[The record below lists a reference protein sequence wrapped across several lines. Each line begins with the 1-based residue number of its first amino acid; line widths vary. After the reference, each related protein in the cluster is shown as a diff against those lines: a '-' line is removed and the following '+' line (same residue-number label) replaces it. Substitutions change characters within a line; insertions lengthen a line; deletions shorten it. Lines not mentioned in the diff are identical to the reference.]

1 MKIILSIL
9 FLAFATINTFGQVA
23 FRTYYTQKNKETKN
37 VDEALY
43 YRDLIISEGQNAPIQ
58 VIEKYVST
66 NKTKLVG
73 LYNNMADK
81 KFIGP
86 KLQAYSNGKIKS
98 KEKFSFDGALID
110 TAEYYHPN
118 GKLRIAYQYLYD
130 VKEEKTAVTD
140 TLILIFRDSLGT
152 PHLING
158 NGYVEE
164 YEEDNLL
171 NSEPHTIEKGNY
183 DNHKRTGQWVGT
195 FMKGKYSFIEEYKDG
210 EIITGISKDSLNN
223 TFSYDKNNFKKQ
235 PTYPGD
241 IIALRKYVA
250 NNYQYPKEAVRNRI
264 NGTVRLSF
272 QIDTEGKMTAINV
285 DNDLGYGTGEASIK
299 ALKGAKKWTPGIM
312 RGVPVKV
319 AYTLPIRLNIN

>member
-9 FLAFATINTFGQVA
+9 CLAFITINTFAQVT
-23 FRTYYTQKNKETKN
+23 FRTYYNPKNKETKN
-37 VDEALY
+37 VDKALY
-43 YRDLIISEGQNAPIQ
+43 YRDLIISEEQSTPIQ

-66 NKTKLVG
+66 DKTKLLG
-73 LYNNMADK
+73 LYNNMAEK
-81 KFIGP
+81 KFIGT

-98 KEKFSFDGALID
+98 KEKFSFDGTLID
-110 TAEYYHPN
+110 TAEYYYPN
-118 GKLRIAYQYLYD
+118 GKIRIAYQYLYD
-130 VKEEKTAVTD
+130 VKEEKTTVTD

-164 YEEDNLL
+164 YEEDNLS
-171 NSEPHTIEKGNY
+171 NSEPYTIEKGNY
-183 DNHKRTGQWVGT
+183 ENHKRTGEWVGT
-195 FMKGKYSFIEEYKDG
+195 FMKGRYSFIEEYKDG
-210 EIITGISKDSLNN
+210 ELITGISKDSLNN

-250 NNYQYPKEAVRNRI
+250 NNYQYPKEAVRNRV
-264 NGTVRLSF
+264 NGTIRLSF

-285 DNDLGYGTGEASIK
+285 DNDLGYGTGEAGIK

-312 RGVPVKV
+312 RGVPVNV
-319 AYTLPIRLNIN
+319 AYTLPIRLNIH